1 MTAQY
6 WTASQPNLLKQK
18 KIKFYSESLLFIMS
32 KNKISAILWQEQF
45 TLEEMDFYS
54 GSLLKQQSVHRH
66 FSPL

>member
-18 KIKFYSESLLFIMS
+18 KIKFYSERLLFIMS
-32 KNKISAILWQEQF
+32 KNNISAILWQEQF
-45 TLEEMDFYS
+45 TLEEMALEIL
-54 GSLLKQQSVHRH
+54 SLLKQQSVHRH

>member
-54 GSLLKQQSVHRH
+54 GSLLKQQSVHTH